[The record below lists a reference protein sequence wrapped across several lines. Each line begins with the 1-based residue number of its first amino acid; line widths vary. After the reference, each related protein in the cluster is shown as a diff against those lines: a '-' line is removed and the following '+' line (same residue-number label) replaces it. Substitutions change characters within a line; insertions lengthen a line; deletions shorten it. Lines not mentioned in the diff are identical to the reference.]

1 MPEAVWFESRRPGA
15 LIGLGIVTDF
25 RFCGWDISDRF
36 EQATIVE
43 PVDPYES
50 GEFHRLGTAPRAT
63 PVDHLGLEQAVDG
76 FGERI
81 VVAVTDTADRR
92 LNPGLGQ
99 ALRIANGDVLGASV
113 RMMDQLARL

>member
-1 MPEAVWFESRRPGA
+1 LPEAVWFESRRHGA

-63 PVDHLGLEQAVDG
+63 PVDHLGLEQAVDR
-76 FGERI
+76 FGKRI
-81 VVAVTDTADRR
+81 VITVADAADGWLDAGLTQALAVTDRE
-92 LNPGLGQ
+92 
-99 ALRIANGDVLGASV
+99 VLGGFK
-113 RMMDQLARL
+113 